1 MELKKI
7 LVGIEGIKAK
17 GSLDIKISNLD
28 SDSRKIKENGLFVAI
43 KGFDVNG
50 NDYIKSAIENGAVA
64 VMTTP
69 DVDKKLLREIADKV
83 TIIVVPDTRSGLALA
98 SCNFYGNPSKKF
110 KLVGITGT
118 KGKTTTS
125 FMTKAILE
133 KQGYKVGLIGT
144 IATYIGDK
152 KLEDSD
158 RTTPE
163 SNKLQKI
170 FYKMAKENVM
180 LL

>member
-43 KGFDVNG
+43 KGFDVDG

-83 TIIVVPDTRSGLALA
+83 TIIVVPDTRLGLALA
-98 SCNFYGNPSKKF
+98 SCNFYGNLKR
-110 KLVGITGT
+110 
-118 KGKTTTS
+118 
-125 FMTKAILE
+125 LE
-133 KQGYKVGLIGT
+133 RRVGL
-144 IATYIGDK
+144 
-152 KLEDSD
+152 
-158 RTTPE
+158 
-163 SNKLQKI
+163 
-170 FYKMAKENVM
+170 
-180 LL
+180 